1 MAEAEEKKEKKD
13 SQVAKKTGTFWKGV
27 KAEFKKIIWPD
38 RKTLYRDH
46 GRTDCRSGQSAAV
59 RDQFPGQI
67 NGGQEWPIMNK
78 KSRIGMWLTLIPDMR
93 RK

>member
-38 RKTLYRDH
+38 RKTLYRQ
-46 GRTDCRSGQSAAV
+46 TVAV
-59 RDQFPGQI
+59 VVVSVITGALIAVLDRALQYGI
-67 NGGQEWPIMNK
+67 NFLV
-78 KSRIGMWLTLIPDMR
+78 R
-93 RK
+93 